1 MGGRLRTIE
10 SIYEDY
16 LKRREGL
23 INALTDSK
31 LRYTQPVDALG
42 SAKIDNYCF

>member
-1 MGGRLRTIE
+1 MGRLRTIE

-23 INALTDSK
+23 INALTDG
-31 LRYTQPVDALG
+31 V
-42 SAKIDNYCF
+42 

>member
-1 MGGRLRTIE
+1 MGRLRTIE

-23 INALTDSK
+23 INALTD
-31 LRYTQPVDALG
+31 G
-42 SAKIDNYCF
+42 M